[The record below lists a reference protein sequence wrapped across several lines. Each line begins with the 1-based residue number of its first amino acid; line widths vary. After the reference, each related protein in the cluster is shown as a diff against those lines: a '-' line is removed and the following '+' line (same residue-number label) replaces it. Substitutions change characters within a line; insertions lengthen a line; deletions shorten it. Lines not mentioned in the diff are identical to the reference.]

1 MEPFNEAYTIAGGHF
16 FVSIYIMIKG
26 DTAMSNIVLAIGVI
40 AVMLLLYYVYILMKG
55 DDQK

>member
-1 MEPFNEAYTIAGGHF
+1 MEPFNGADTIAGGHL